1 MLLRLLAK
9 ILAEF
14 SPVRS
19 MMGQRQVHTNA
30 QKILLSKKLV
40 TSETSVL
47 VGPSLNRWRTGK
59 EAIPKAKPN
68 NIKTKI

>member
-1 MLLRLLAK
+1 LVK

-14 SPVRS
+14 SPVSS

-30 QKILLSKKLV
+30 QKTLPSKKLV